1 MKIMISE
8 IFYSLQG
15 EGIQIG
21 IPTVFVRLFGCD
33 LRCSWCDSMYAVEGT
48 DFSSLEINVEG
59 ELRSFNAMNIKRLK
73 DVGAFRGL
81 RHRGGLPANGQRTKT
96 NARTRKG
103 KKRTIGLGKK
113 AI

>member
-48 DFSSLEINVEG
+48 DFRTLEINHVI
-59 ELRSFNAMNIKRLK
+59 N
-73 DVGAFRGL
+73 
-81 RHRGGLPANGQRTKT
+81 
-96 NARTRKG
+96 
-103 KKRTIGLGKK
+103 TILSLSL
-113 AI
+113 IHI

>member
-48 DFSSLEINVEG
+48 DFRTLEINHVI
-59 ELRSFNAMNIKRLK
+59 N
-73 DVGAFRGL
+73 
-81 RHRGGLPANGQRTKT
+81 
-96 NARTRKG
+96 
-103 KKRTIGLGKK
+103 TILSYNVQIF
-113 AI
+113 ALLVVNLCFS